1 MRGKQ
6 LIFNII
12 FLISFVAQAELQQK
26 YSISYRTTPAGL
38 NPMASLSYDS
48 LLWGDGNK
56 QNPLFGFYKFGIQLA
71 GAPTANVFVE
81 LAPIA
86 PLVFSVNK
94 SLSYR
99 FLNSSVFDCNRFY
112 CFGSIDRTDYLIK
125 AAAKFNNIAFV
136 GSYMWRE
143 LSTPDSSKPI
153 MLELENFSV
162 LNGNHKYNEF
172 VFFTGY
178 QRPTDDMLG
187 VLYINGKLPDL
198 SLASN
203 SVYAVYHWKH
213 NELSY
218 TVGLGNYSTDQ
229 ANVGGTSMIFSIGKT
244 IGESLSLF

>member
-6 LIFNII
+6 LVFSII
-12 FLISFVAQAELQQK
+12 FLISFVVRAEFQQK
-26 YSISYRTTPAGL
+26 YSLSYRTTPAGL
-38 NPMASLSYDS
+38 NPMASLSTDR
-48 LLWGDGNK
+48 LLWGSGDK
-56 QNPLFGFYKFGIQLA
+56 QTPFYGFYKIGIQVA
-71 GAPTANVFVE
+71 GAPTANIFIE

-125 AAAKFNNIAFV
+125 TAAKFYDFAFV

-143 LSTPDSSKPI
+143 LTAPDSSKSV

-162 LNGNHKYNEF
+162 LNGKHKYAEF
-172 VFFTGY
+172 VLFAGY
-178 QRPTDDMLG
+178 QRPVGDTLG

-198 SLASN
+198 NLVSN
-203 SVYAVYHWKH
+203 SIYGVYHWKYR
-213 NELSY
+213 ELSY
-218 TVGLGNYSTDQ
+218 TIGLGNYNTDQ
-229 ANVGGTSMIFSIGKT
+229 ANIGGTSVLFSIGKT